1 LEFKSSHSTTWRAF
15 LTYSATPP
23 PFLTLTAARSF
34 LNSLN
39 PGMSYLSIRG
49 FCHHMNVLV
58 LVMDSRLRLDLV
70 LVLELDLGLG

>member
-1 LEFKSSHSTTWRAF
+1 MNIQVFDPCVRTCS
-15 LTYSATPP
+15 
-23 PFLTLTAARSF
+23 
-34 LNSLN
+34 
-39 PGMSYLSIRG
+39 MSICYLSIRG